1 MAPNLLNANLYQT
14 NIIDGRVTLL
24 SSKRNRPSSTN
35 AIRESAQTMRNRSM
49 RSDFIAILLLVVC
62 SLHIY
67 SSSTATTN
75 VAAWV
80 LDNKILMMS
89 SSKSRLLS
97 MRYSRSNE
105 QSTKQ
110 ISSKGNLAKP
120 FFVRDKTSELT
131 ATVEST
137 RNMAASFSS
146 SDDDDDDED
155 GYDNAVVV
163 RQQDIIEDDENYKD
177 FSNAAMEHSR
187 QQELEHPKITGNA
200 LQMSMMSSRNKS
212 RNGAS
217 NNKNA
222 AFHDPQFLRKRTA
235 DLLKVT
241 DDLVVIGCPRSTNS
255 IDATTTNGAPT
266 SSTPQLGR
274 HMKVEKKTFHFLLDA
289 WAFSGESDAAEQA
302 MTLLRRMEELGQ
314 RCSSSATTMNP
325 IQPDVRSYTK
335 TINAIA
341 RHASKTGGDDAEL
354 LLEKMRN
361 MFAAA
366 THTNPEYASSIK
378 PNSYTYTAVIQAH
391 ANSGVIGSP
400 ERAEALIERM
410 IDKYQRGDDSVRPTA
425 KTFNA
430 VIHAYGKARNAERA
444 AAIFK
449 RMELLYESGVTE
461 AKPNAINYNALIT
474 AWANCDLPDSAQ
486 RAEAVLEKMESMY
499 KKGHTALKPT
509 TVSFNAVIDAYA
521 KSGGEG
527 NAAQK
532 AEELLRHMY
541 VLSEAGN
548 VEAKP
553 NTRSFNSVINAW
565 AKSGDPNAASNAAE
579 LLELMEEKYEE
590 GDTEVRPDVHS
601 FCTTINGTFA
611 YAAVSCIQPV

>member
-1 MAPNLLNANLYQT
+1 MALILLNTDLNET
-14 NIIDGRVTLL
+14 NVFDRRITLL
-24 SSKRNRPSSTN
+24 SSKRSRSSSSN
-35 AIRESAQTMRNRSM
+35 MIRESTQLMRNRAM
-49 RSDFIAILLLVVC
+49 RLDVIAILFVMVC
-62 SLHIY
+62 LHIY
-67 SSSTATTN
+67 SSSIATTY

-80 LDNKILMMS
+80 LDSTRLTLS
-89 SSKSRLLS
+89 SSKGHILS
-97 MRYSRSNE
+97 MRYSSSYKLSKK
-105 QSTKQ
+105 QTKA
-110 ISSKGNLAKP
+110 SSNLATY
-120 FFVRDKTSELT
+120 FIRDKTSRRS
-131 ATVEST
+131 ATVDST
-137 RNMAASFSS
+137 RNMVDSFSTS
-146 SDDDDDDED
+146 EDDEEED
-155 GYDNAVVV
+155 GF
-163 RQQDIIEDDENYKD
+163 RQQDIVEDDENYKD
-177 FSNAAMEHSR
+177 FNNAAIEHSE
-187 QQELEHPKITGNA
+187 QQEREKLKASGNTA
-200 LQMSMMSSRNKS
+200 QMSMSNRNKS
-212 RNGAS
+212 RNGS
-217 NNKNA
+217 SNKNT

-241 DDLVVIGCPRSTNS
+241 EDLVVIGSPQITGS
-255 IDATTTNGAPT
+255 IDTTNGIPT
-266 SSTPQLGR
+266 SSTPHLGR

-314 RCSSSATTMNP
+314 RSSATAMNP

-335 TINAIA
+335 AINAIA
-341 RHASKTGGDDAEL
+341 RHASENGGDDAEI
-354 LLEKMRN
+354 LLEKMRS

-366 THTNPEYASSIK
+366 THTNPEYAASIK

-391 ANSGVIGSP
+391 ANSGAIGSP
-400 ERAEALIERM
+400 ERAEALVERM

-430 VIHAYGKARNAERA
+430 IIHAYGKARNAERA
-444 AAIFK
+444 AAVFN
-449 RMELLYESGVTE
+449 RMERLYESGVTE

-486 RAEAVLEKMESMY
+486 RAEAILEKMEGMY
-499 KKGHTALKPT
+499 KKGDKALKPT

-521 KSGGEG
+521 KSGEG

-532 AEELLRHMY
+532 SEELLRHMY
-541 VLSEAGN
+541 VLYEAGN

-579 LLELMEEKYEE
+579 LLELMEEKYEQ

-601 FCTTINGTFA
+601 FCTTINGTFTCA
-611 YAAVSCIQPV
+611 PICLVRPI